1 MVSKSLADQLKGLGL
16 VDKSKVKQAEH
27 AKRVKKK
34 QKAKSKAPE
43 GPSTEQLTA
52 QALAAQQAEKAERD
66 RALEAER
73 KAKRETAERL
83 AQARDIV
90 KTNGTVVK
98 GEDKKYRFTV
108 DKKIKEIWVSNAD
121 FERLAKGLI
130 GVVQMDK
137 RWVFLES
144 EPYQRVIERAPQV
157 VHFMAEP
164 EQLDPDDPYA
174 DFQIP
179 DDLDW

>member
-1 MVSKSLADQLKGLGL
+1 MSKSLADQLKGLGL

-34 QKAKSKAPE
+34 QKAKAKTPE
-43 GPSTEQLTA
+43 GPSTQELTA
-52 QALAAQQAEKAERD
+52 QALAEQQAAKAERD

-73 KAKRETAERL
+73 KAKREQAERL

-90 KTNGTVVK
+90 KSNGTVVK

-108 DKKIKEIWVSNAD
+108 DKKIKEIWVTHAD

-130 GVVQMDK
+130 GVVQMDQ
-137 RWVFLES
+137 RWVFLEP
-144 EPYQRVIERAPQV
+144 EPFKRVIERAPQV
-157 VHFMAEP
+157 VHFLAKP
-164 EQLDPDDPYA
+164 DQVDPDDPYA
-174 DFQIP
+174 DYQIP